1 MSQVLQS
8 KIVFICAKQ
17 KQQYNATKED
27 SVIQVKNV
35 IKNVMYVKN
44 VKYANVYIYTFV
56 YICIYIS
63 SAIIL

>member
-27 SVIQVKNV
+27 SVIEVK
-35 IKNVMYVKN
+35 K
-44 VKYANVYIYTFV
+44 
-56 YICIYIS
+56 
-63 SAIIL
+63 ILR